1 MALPDGPGPSR
12 LLMQLTWVA
21 GAIGFW
27 LGFGNWQNG
36 DIAAA
41 TSSVTLW
48 VVGVVGVL
56 SFLRHAVFHRS
67 DARRMGWDYGKRN
80 DFQLEVGFANLA
92 WGLCGLIAW
101 AQN

>member
-48 VVGVVGVL
+48 IVGVVGIGH
-56 SFLRHAVFHRS
+56 SYRAC
-67 DARRMGWDYGKRN
+67 AMAATTWRMHEG
-80 DFQLEVGFANLA
+80 E
-92 WGLCGLIAW
+92 
-101 AQN
+101 